1 MYRKYQMTPAAPTA
15 YWRKVCEENFSRLIE
30 DLEQQVEAEVKSRV
44 TAVLQR
50 STPGAA
56 PDALPESRRALAEEL
71 NQAVRRL
78 RKAAGIEDLYSVLL
92 DVSVPFC
99 DQAALFS
106 VHEQGVRAERIRR
119 HAVAHG
125 GDSSAPGERLPRL
138 EIPTSQ
144 AAAFATAIDTRDP
157 VIAMSAPG
165 EVSAALIRLFG
176 NKPEER
182 AHLFP
187 LVVNETVVGILYA
200 TGRVQGQLLELL
212 SEVAG
217 LQCHIFTLASDQPA
231 RSNNAPGSRQRL
243 SDQMV
248 TISGAPNGTPAE
260 LSTQKP
266 INAGQHKE
274 WRALSR
280 GEQHLHLAA
289 QRFARVQVAEM
300 RLSKLGD
307 VRSARETS
315 DIYQALKSPIDA
327 AREEFR
333 EKHMTSSPTM
343 VDYLHLE
350 LVRSLAND
358 DAILLGPNYPG
369 PLV

>member
-1 MYRKYQMTPAAPTA
+1 MTPAAPTA
-15 YWRKVCEENFSRLIE
+15 NWRKLCEENFSRLIE
-30 DLEQQVEAEVKSRV
+30 DLELQVEAEVKSRV
-44 TAVLQR
+44 AAILQR

-56 PDALPESRRALAEEL
+56 PDAPGESRRALAEEL

-78 RKAAGIEDLYSVLL
+78 RKTANFEDVYSVLL
-92 DVSVPFC
+92 DVTVPFC

-106 VHEQGVRAERIRR
+106 VHQKRVRAERIRR
-119 HAVAHG
+119 HAKV
-125 GDSSAPGERLPRL
+125 SAGESAAGERLPRL
-138 EIPTSQ
+138 DISTAQ
-144 AAAFATAIDTRDP
+144 AAAFATAIETRDT

-165 EVSAALIRLFG
+165 EISDALVGLFG
-176 NKPEER
+176 HKSNER
-182 AHLFP
+182 IHLFP
-187 LVVNETVVGILYA
+187 LLVNETVTGVLYA
-200 TGRVQGQLLELL
+200 TGRVQPLPLELL
-212 SEVAG
+212 SGVAA
-217 LQCHIFTLASDQPA
+217 LQCQIFTLASDRPAAA
-231 RSNNAPGSRQRL
+231 RSPLKL

-248 TISGAPNGTPAE
+248 TISGSAPNGSPVETSAV
-260 LSTQKP
+260 KP
-266 INAGQHKE
+266 TGAGQHKE

-300 RLSKLGD
+300 RLSSLD
-307 VRSARETS
+307 VVRSARETR
-315 DIYQALKSPIDA
+315 DIYGALKSPIDA

-333 EKHMTSSPTM
+333 EKHMTASPTM

>member
-1 MYRKYQMTPAAPTA
+1 MSPAAPTA

-44 TAVLQR
+44 ALALQR

-56 PDALPESRRALAEEL
+56 PDALAESRRALAEEL

-78 RKAAGIEDLYSVLL
+78 RQTVNLEDLYSVLL
-92 DVSVPFC
+92 DVTVPFC

-106 VHEQGVRAERIRR
+106 VHEKRVRAERIRR
-119 HAVAHG
+119 HAVVPAG
-125 GDSSAPGERLPRL
+125 ESAGPGERLPRL
-138 EIPTSQ
+138 EIPTAQ
-144 AAAFATAIDTRDP
+144 AAAFGTAIESRDP
-157 VIAMSAPG
+157 VIAMSVPA
-165 EVSAALIRLFG
+165 EVSVALVRLFG
-176 NKPEER
+176 HKPDER
-182 AHLFP
+182 VHLFP
-187 LVVNETVVGILYA
+187 LAVNETVAGVLYA
-200 TGRVQGQLLELL
+200 TGRVQAQPLELL
-212 SEVAG
+212 TGVAG
-217 LQCHIFTLASDQPA
+217 LQCHIFTLASDWPTKRKIASQ
-231 RSNNAPGSRQRL
+231 SQQRL

-248 TISGAPNGTPAE
+248 TISGSAPNGSSAVP
-260 LSTQKP
+260 P
-266 INAGQHKE
+266 GQHTE
-274 WRALSR
+274 WKALSR

-300 RLSKLGD
+300 RLSSLD
-307 VRSARETS
+307 AVRSALETRN
-315 DIYQALKSPIDA
+315 IYGALKSPIDA
-327 AREEFR
+327 AREAFR

>member
-1 MYRKYQMTPAAPTA
+1 
-15 YWRKVCEENFSRLIE
+15 
-30 DLEQQVEAEVKSRV
+30 
-44 TAVLQR
+44 
-50 STPGAA
+50 
-56 PDALPESRRALAEEL
+56 LAEEL

-78 RKAAGIEDLYSVLL
+78 RNSASLEDLYSVLL
-92 DVSVPFC
+92 DVTVPFC

-106 VHEQGVRAERIRR
+106 VHAKHVRAERIRR
-119 HAVAHG
+119 HAVVQPG
-125 GDSSAPGERLPRL
+125 ESSGPGERLPRL
-138 EIPTSQ
+138 EIPTAQ
-144 AAAFATAIDTRDP
+144 AAAFATVIDTRDP
-157 VIAMSAPG
+157 VVAMSAPR
-165 EVSAALIRLFG
+165 EVSGALVRLFG
-176 NKPEER
+176 HVPNER
-182 AHLFP
+182 VHLFP
-187 LVVNETVVGILYA
+187 LVVNEAVEGILYA
-200 TGRVQGQLLELL
+200 TGRVQAQPLELL
-212 SEVAG
+212 AGVAG
-217 LQCHIFTLASDQPA
+217 LQCHIFTLASDRPI
-231 RSNNAPGSRQRL
+231 APPSLQGP

-248 TISGAPNGTPAE
+248 TISGAPPNGSPAE
-260 LSTQKP
+260 KP

-300 RLSKLGD
+300 RLSSLD
-307 VRSARETS
+307 VVRSARDTR
-315 DIYQALKSPIDA
+315 DIYGALKSPIDA
-327 AREEFR
+327 ARAEFR

>member
-1 MYRKYQMTPAAPTA
+1 MSPAAPTA

-30 DLEQQVEAEVKSRV
+30 DLEQQVEAEVRSRV
-44 TAVLQR
+44 AVAIER

-56 PDALPESRRALAEEL
+56 PDGLAESRRALAEEL

-78 RKAAGIEDLYSVLL
+78 RQTAGIEDLYSILL
-92 DVSVPFC
+92 DVTVPFC

-106 VHEQGVRAERIRR
+106 VHEKCLRAERIRR
-119 HAVAHG
+119 HAVVPAG
-125 GDSSAPGERLPRL
+125 ESAGPGERLPRL
-138 EIPTSQ
+138 EIPTAQ

-157 VIAMSAPG
+157 VIAVSAPA
-165 EVSAALIRLFG
+165 EISAALVRLFG
-176 NKPEER
+176 HKPDER
-182 AHLFP
+182 VHLFP
-187 LVVNETVVGILYA
+187 LLVNETVTGILYA
-200 TGRVQGQLLELL
+200 TGRVQAQPLELL
-212 SEVAG
+212 AGVAG
-217 LQCHIFTLASDQPA
+217 LQCHIFTLADRRAGPDTASQSP
-231 RSNNAPGSRQRL
+231 QRL

-248 TISGAPNGTPAE
+248 TISGTAPNGSPAE
-260 LSTQKP
+260 PAAKP
-266 INAGQHKE
+266 AGTGQHKE
-274 WRALSR
+274 WRALSS
-280 GEQHLHLAA
+280 GDQHLHLAA

-300 RLSKLGD
+300 RLSSLPL
-307 VRSARETS
+307 VRSAREARN
-315 DIYQALKSPIDA
+315 IYAALKSPIDA

-333 EKHMTSSPTM
+333 EKHMTSSPSM

>member
-1 MYRKYQMTPAAPTA
+1 MTPAAPTA

-44 TAVLQR
+44 AAILQR
-50 STPGAA
+50 STPGAM

-78 RKAAGIEDLYSVLL
+78 RKTANLEDLRSVLL
-92 DVSVPFC
+92 DVTVPFC

-106 VHEQGVRAERIRR
+106 VDEKRIRAERIRR
-119 HAVAHG
+119 HAVVPA
-125 GDSSAPGERLPRL
+125 GERLPRL
-138 EIPTSQ
+138 EISTDQ

-165 EVSAALIRLFG
+165 EISDALVRLFG
-176 NKPEER
+176 HKANER
-182 AHLFP
+182 IHLFP
-187 LVVNETVVGILYA
+187 LVVNETVTGVLYA
-200 TGRVQGQLLELL
+200 TGRVQAQLLELL

-217 LQCHIFTLASDQPA
+217 LQCHIFTLASDRPA
-231 RSNNAPGSRQRL
+231 AARGPQGI
-243 SDQMV
+243 SDQVV
-248 TISGAPNGTPAE
+248 TISGTAPNGSPAE
-260 LSTQKP
+260 KP
-266 INAGQHKE
+266 INAGQHQE

-280 GEQHLHLAA
+280 GEQNLHLAA

-300 RLSKLGD
+300 RLSSLD
-307 VRSARETS
+307 VVRSASEKR
-315 DIYQALKSPIDA
+315 DIYGALKSPIDA
-327 AREEFR
+327 ARAEFR

>member
-1 MYRKYQMTPAAPTA
+1 MTPAAPTA
-15 YWRKVCEENFSRLIE
+15 YWRRVCEENFSRLIE

-44 TAVLQR
+44 AAILQR

-56 PDALPESRRALAEEL
+56 PDALLESRRALAEQL

-78 RKAAGIEDLYSVLL
+78 RNTADLEDLYSVLL
-92 DVSVPFC
+92 DVTVPFC

-106 VHEQGVRAERIRR
+106 VHEKRVRAERIRR
-119 HAVAHG
+119 HAVALAGEH
-125 GDSSAPGERLPRL
+125 SAPGERLPRL
-138 EIPTSQ
+138 EISTAQ
-144 AAAFATAIDTRDP
+144 AAAFATAIDTRDT
-157 VIAMSAPG
+157 VIAISAPG
-165 EVSAALIRLFG
+165 EISDALVRLFG
-176 NKPEER
+176 HKPNER
-182 AHLFP
+182 IHLFP
-187 LVVNETVVGILYA
+187 LVVNETVTGMFYA
-200 TGRVQGQLLELL
+200 TGRVQAQLLELL
-212 SEVAG
+212 SGVAG

-231 RSNNAPGSRQRL
+231 ASRSSQSV

-248 TISGAPNGTPAE
+248 TISGPVPNGSPAE
-260 LSTQKP
+260 KP

-300 RLSKLGD
+300 RLSSLD
-307 VRSARETS
+307 VVRSASEAR
-315 DIYQALKSPIDA
+315 DIYGALKSPIDA
-327 AREEFR
+327 ARAEFR

>member
-1 MYRKYQMTPAAPTA
+1 MTPAAPTA
-15 YWRKVCEENFSRLIE
+15 YWRKVCEQNFSRLIE

-44 TAVLQR
+44 SAVLQR
-50 STPGAA
+50 SGA
-56 PDALPESRRALAEEL
+56 DALQESRRALAEEL

-78 RKAAGIEDLYSVLL
+78 RQAANLDDLYSVLL
-92 DVSVPFC
+92 DVTVPFC

-106 VHEQGVRAERIRR
+106 VHEKRVRAERIRR
-119 HAVAHG
+119 HAGVPAG
-125 GDSSAPGERLPRL
+125 ESSTRGERLPRL

-165 EVSAALIRLFG
+165 EVSDALVGLFG
-176 NKPEER
+176 HKR
-182 AHLFP
+182 DDRIYLFP
-187 LVVNETVVGILYA
+187 MVVNEAVAGILYA

-212 SEVAG
+212 AGVAAQ
-217 LQCHIFTLASDQPA
+217 QCQIFTLGAGRPAEAESASRQ
-231 RSNNAPGSRQRL
+231 QRL

-248 TISGAPNGTPAE
+248 TISGAAPNGSPAE
-260 LSTQKP
+260 AAGKP
-266 INAGQHKE
+266 MNTGQHNE
-274 WRALSR
+274 WTALSR

-289 QRFARVQVAEM
+289 QRFARVQVAAM
-300 RLSKLGD
+300 RISKLD
-307 VRSARETS
+307 VLRAASETR
-315 DIYQALKSPIDA
+315 DIYGALKSPIDA
-327 AREEFR
+327 ARDEFR

>member
-1 MYRKYQMTPAAPTA
+1 MTPAAPTA
-15 YWRKVCEENFSRLIE
+15 YWRKVCEQNFSRLIE
-30 DLEQQVEAEVKSRV
+30 DLEQQVETEVKSRV
-44 TAVLQR
+44 SAVLER
-50 STPGAA
+50 SEA
-56 PDALPESRRALAEEL
+56 DALPESRRALAEEL

-78 RKAAGIEDLYSVLL
+78 RQAANLDDLYSVLL
-92 DVSVPFC
+92 DVTVPFC
-99 DQAALFS
+99 DQAAVFS
-106 VHEQGVRAERIRR
+106 VHEKRVRAERIRR
-119 HAVAHG
+119 HG
-125 GDSSAPGERLPRL
+125 GVPAGESSTRGQPLPRL

-165 EVSAALIRLFG
+165 EVSDALVGLFG
-176 NKPEER
+176 HKR
-182 AHLFP
+182 DDRIYLFP
-187 LVVNETVVGILYA
+187 MVVNEAVAGILYA
-200 TGRVQGQLLELL
+200 TGRVQGQVLELL
-212 SEVAG
+212 AGVAAQ
-217 LQCHIFTLASDQPA
+217 QCQIFTLAAGWPA
-231 RSNNAPGSRQRL
+231 GPESASRQQRL
-243 SDQMV
+243 SDQIV
-248 TISGAPNGTPAE
+248 TISSATPNGSPAE
-260 LSTQKP
+260 AAGKP
-266 INAGQHKE
+266 VNTGQRSE
-274 WRALSR
+274 WTALSR

-300 RLSKLGD
+300 RISKLD
-307 VRSARETS
+307 VLRSASETR
-315 DIYQALKSPIDA
+315 DIYGALKSPIDA